1 VDFWFIPA
9 GLSPVLMIR
18 EAIKFTNSDPQLT
31 IYKMKTHILIL
42 LFVFVA
48 AQVLSQSNIQKTVK
62 LKKGQKVILT
72 IDDAN
77 LINIKGWDEDHM
89 EINAMV
95 LINNGN
101 NNDSYQILIDE
112 KTGNMHIQGFIQNK
126 DKLPRMIQ
134 IKKGGQLYS
143 FNTDNSKGPEIM
155 KFYEE
160 HGRDGIQWTSHGV
173 MWDINYEI
181 RIPKGTELEVSS
193 RFGIIDIDD
202 FEGNLQANSKHG
214 GVDIA
219 VESSRKMDFNLKSD
233 WGEIFTN
240 LNLNFNSG
248 YNKDNKEITCSLN
261 GGGGL
266 FADLES
272 KHGNIYI
279 RSAREE

>member
-48 AQVLSQSNIQKTVK
+48 AQVLSQSNIQKTVE

-72 IDDAN
+72 RDDAN

-95 LINNGN
+95 LINHGN

-112 KTGNMHIQGFIQNK
+112 KTGNMHIDG
-126 DKLPRMIQ
+126 LMV
-134 IKKGGQLYS
+134 YS